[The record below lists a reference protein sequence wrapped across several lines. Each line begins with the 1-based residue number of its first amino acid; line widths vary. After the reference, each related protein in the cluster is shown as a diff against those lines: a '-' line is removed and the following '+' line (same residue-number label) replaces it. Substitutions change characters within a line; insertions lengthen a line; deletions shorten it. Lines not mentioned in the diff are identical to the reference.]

1 MPWRYRVM
9 KHDEGASE
17 PPYLAIHEVYDDP
30 PGWTTNPVSV
40 GGESIEE
47 LREVLIMMR
56 RALAEPVL
64 DYNRTPEPPPGAA
77 KE

>member
-9 KHDEGASE
+9 RHDEGAKE
-17 PPYLAIHEVYDDP
+17 PPYLAIHEVYSDP
-30 PGWTTNPVSV
+30 PGWTTNPATV

-64 DYNRTPEPPPGAA
+64 DYEPETAPTGAG